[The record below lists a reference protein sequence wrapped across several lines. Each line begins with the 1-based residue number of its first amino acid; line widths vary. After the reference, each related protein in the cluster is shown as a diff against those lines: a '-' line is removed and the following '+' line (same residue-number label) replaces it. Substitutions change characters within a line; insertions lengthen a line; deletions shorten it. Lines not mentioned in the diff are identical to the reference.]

1 MLEFLSGR
9 AAPQTGDPPAEP
21 DALLFVERYGVYTNS
36 IAQNGKRRKSDFIR
50 KFGEGGLWQLHKPV
64 LREKKC
70 ARNKS
75 GRTDRQG
82 ELPLGELGS
91 AAGRFES
98 VFQSS
103 ER

>member
-1 MLEFLSGR
+1 M
-9 AAPQTGDPPAEP
+9 
-21 DALLFVERYGVYTNS
+21 
-36 IAQNGKRRKSDFIR
+36 
-50 KFGEGGLWQLHKPV
+50 WQLHKPV

-70 ARNKS
+70 ARNKT

-82 ELPLGELGS
+82 ELSFGELRS
-91 AAGRFES
+91 TTCCFET

>member
-1 MLEFLSGR
+1 M
-9 AAPQTGDPPAEP
+9 
-21 DALLFVERYGVYTNS
+21 
-36 IAQNGKRRKSDFIR
+36 
-50 KFGEGGLWQLHKPV
+50 WQLHKPV

-70 ARNKS
+70 ARNKT